1 MLDPLGREAGPLWP
15 AGGGPQGLAGTM
27 KRFSWHR
34 VLAIFIKEL
43 QQMLRDRLTFAMAI
57 GVPILQ
63 LVLFGYAINT
73 DPKGLPT
80 ALVSADAGPLARS
93 LSAALQNTGYF
104 RITHSGTS
112 EREAEALIES
122 GDVQF
127 MVVIPDDFTQRVLRG
142 ERPAVLVAVDATDP
156 SASGNAIAA
165 LTSVAGQAL
174 EHDLKGALAP
184 LHAGAAPFEVRVHR
198 RYNPEGLSRYN
209 IVPGLI
215 GTILT
220 MTMVMLTGLA
230 MTRERER
237 GTMENLLATPV
248 RPFEVMAGK
257 ILPYVVIGYVQL
269 GVILTAAAL
278 LFEVPLVGSLVLLLA
293 MIGIFMLA
301 NLAVGFTFSTLA
313 KNQLQAMQM
322 TFFFFLPS
330 MLLSGFMF
338 PFRGMPVWAQYVGE
352 VLPLTHFLR
361 IVRGIMLKG
370 HGAAAVLPELWP
382 LLAFLF
388 VAGAL
393 ALKRYRQTL
402 D

>member
-43 QQMLRDRLTFAMAI
+43 QQILRDRLTFAMAI

-80 ALVSADAGPLARS
+80 ALVSADAGSLARS
-93 LSAALQNTGYF
+93 FSAALQNTGYF
-104 RITHSGTS
+104 RITHTGTS

-165 LTSVAGQAL
+165 LASVAGQAL

-370 HGAAAVLPELWP
+370 HGAVAVLPELWP

>member
-1 MLDPLGREAGPLWP
+1 
-15 AGGGPQGLAGTM
+15 M
-27 KRFSWHR
+27 KLFSWQR
-34 VLAIFIKEL
+34 TLAVFIKEF

-80 ALVSADAGPLARS
+80 VLVSADTGTLGRS
-93 LSAALQNTGYF
+93 LAAAIQNSGYF
-104 RITHSGTS
+104 RVVHQAGGA
-112 EREAEALIES
+112 REGAAWVEA
-122 GDVQF
+122 GDAQF
-127 MVVIPDDFTQRVLRG
+127 MLVIPDDFTRRVLRG
-142 ERPAVLVAVDATDP
+142 ERPAVLVEVDATDP

-165 LTSVAGQAL
+165 LGGLADTAL
-174 EHDLKGALAP
+174 AHDLQGARASR
-184 LHAGAAPFEVRVHR
+184 AGAAPPFEWRIHR

-257 ILPYVVIGYVQL
+257 ILPYVVIGYIQL
-269 GVILTAAAL
+269 GVILAAAAL
-278 LFEVPLVGSLVLLLA
+278 LFEVPMVGSLALLLA
-293 MIGIFMLA
+293 MIGVFMLA

-313 KNQLQAMQM
+313 ANQLQAMQM

-338 PFRGMPVWAQYVGE
+338 PFRGMPGWAQAVGE

-370 HGAAAVLPELWP
+370 HDAWQVLPSLWP

>member
-1 MLDPLGREAGPLWP
+1 MIAFS
-15 AGGGPQGLAGTM
+15 PQRL
-27 KRFSWHR
+27 
-34 VLAIFIKEL
+34 LAIFIKEF
-43 QQMLRDRLTFAMAI
+43 QQMMRDRLTFAMAI

-80 ALVSADAGPLARS
+80 VLVAADIGPMARS
-93 LSAALQNTGYF
+93 VSAALQNTGYF
-104 RITHSGTS
+104 RIVHTTT
-112 EREAEALIES
+112 REQEGARWIELGEA
-122 GDVQF
+122 QF
-127 MVVIPDDFTQRVLRG
+127 MVVIPEDFSRALIRG
-142 ERPAVLVAVDATDP
+142 ERPAVLVEVDATDP

-165 LTSVAGQAL
+165 LGTVAAQAL
-174 EHDLKGALAP
+174 AHELSGALAP
-184 LHAGAAPFEVRVHR
+184 RNGGAAPFEWRIHR

-269 GVILTAAAL
+269 LVILAAAAM
-278 LFEVPLVGSLVLLLA
+278 LFEVPMEGSMVLLLA
-293 MIGIFMLA
+293 MIGVFMLA

-338 PFRGMPVWAQYVGE
+338 PFRGMPHWAQHVGE

-370 HGAAAVLPELWP
+370 QDALQVLPELWP
-382 LLAFLF
+382 LLAFLV
-388 VAGAL
+388 VAGAV

>member
-1 MLDPLGREAGPLWP
+1 VTRLS
-15 AGGGPQGLAGTM
+15 LART
-27 KRFSWHR
+27 WA
-34 VLAIFIKEL
+34 VFIKEF
-43 QQMLRDRLTFAMAI
+43 QQMLRDRLTFAMAVGI
-57 GVPILQ
+57 PVLQ

-80 ALVSADAGPLARS
+80 AVVAADAGPLARS
-93 LSAALQNTGYF
+93 LVSSLQNTGYF
-104 RITHSGTS
+104 KITHQGTS
-112 EREAEALIES
+112 QSEADELLAE
-122 GDVQF
+122 GVVQF
-127 MVVIPDDFTQRVLRG
+127 MIVIPPDFTRDVVRG
-142 ERPAVLVAVDATDP
+142 RQPAVLVSVDATDP

-165 LTSVAGQAL
+165 LGQIPLSGLA
-174 EHDLKGALAP
+174 HDLRGPLQSLQSGAP
-184 LHAGAAPFEVRVHR
+184 PFELRVHR

-248 RPFEVMAGK
+248 RPFEVMVGK

-269 GVILTAAAL
+269 GVILGAAWLLFQVPMLGSLAL
-278 LFEVPLVGSLVLLLA
+278 LMG
-293 MIGIFMLA
+293 MIGVFIVA

-313 KNQLQAMQM
+313 RNQLQAVQM

-330 MLLSGFMF
+330 LLLSGFMF
-338 PFRGMPVWAQYVGE
+338 PFRGMPVWAQWIGE

-370 HGAAAVLPELWP
+370 AQAPQLWGELWP
-382 LLAFLF
+382 MLLFMT
-388 VAGAL
+388 VAGVV

>member
-1 MLDPLGREAGPLWP
+1 MNS
-15 AGGGPQGLAGTM
+15 
-27 KRFSWHR
+27 RFS
-34 VLAIFIKEL
+34 LARTFAVFLKEF
-43 QQMLRDRLTFAMAI
+43 QQMLRDRPTFAMAV
-57 GVPILQ
+57 GVPIIQ

-80 ALVSADAGPLARS
+80 ALVSADTGPLARS
-93 LSAALQNTGYF
+93 LVASLQNTGYF
-104 RITHSGTS
+104 RITAQPAS
-112 EREAEALIES
+112 EAEGDALIER
-122 GDVQF
+122 GEAQF
-127 MVVIPDDFTQRVLRG
+127 LIVIPPDFGPRLVRG
-142 ERPAVLVAVDATDP
+142 ERPGVRVSVDATDP
-156 SASGNAIAA
+156 SAASNALAA
-165 LTSVAGQAL
+165 LGQLAPTAL
-174 EHDLKGALAP
+174 AHDLTGPLAGLRP
-184 LHAGAAPFEVRVHR
+184 GEPPFDLRIQR

-248 RPFEVMAGK
+248 RPFEVMLGK
-257 ILPYVVIGYVQL
+257 ILPYVLIGYIQL
-269 GVILTAAAL
+269 GVILGAAAL
-278 LFEVPLVGSLVLLLA
+278 LFEVPMVGSFALLMA
-293 MIGIFMLA
+293 MIGVFMLA

-313 KNQLQAMQM
+313 RNQLQALQA

-338 PFRGMPVWAQYVGE
+338 PFRGMPRWAQAIGE

-361 IVRGIMLKG
+361 IVRGILLKG
-370 HGAAAVLPELWP
+370 NGAAELLPELWP
-382 LLAFLF
+382 MLAFLA
-388 VAGAL
+388 VAGAI

>member
-1 MLDPLGREAGPLWP
+1 MSHAAATRLR
-15 AGGGPQGLAGTM
+15 
-27 KRFSWHR
+27 RFSWAR
-34 VLAIFIKEL
+34 MLAIFIKEF
-43 QQMLRDRLTFAMAI
+43 QQILRDRLTFAMAV
-57 GVPILQ
+57 GVPIMQ

-80 ALVSADAGPLARS
+80 AVVAADAGPLGHS
-93 LSAALQNTGYF
+93 LVAALQNTGYF
-104 RITHSGTS
+104 HLTHQTTRES
-112 EREAEALIES
+112 EAEQWLED
-122 GDVQF
+122 GEVQF
-127 MVVIPDDFTQRVLRG
+127 MVVIPPDFSQRLLRG
-142 ERPAVLVAVDATDP
+142 EHPVLLVSVDATDP

-165 LTSVAGQAL
+165 LNQLVSVAL
-174 EHDLKGALAP
+174 KHDLVGPLRGLQPAP
-184 LHAGAAPFEVRVHR
+184 PPFELRLHR

-248 RPFEVMAGK
+248 RPAEVMVGK

-269 GVILTAAAL
+269 GVIMSAAWL
-278 LFEVPLVGSLVLLLA
+278 LFEVPMLGSFTLLMA
-293 MIGIFMLA
+293 MIGVFMLA

-313 KNQLQAMQM
+313 RNQLQAMQM

-338 PFRGMPVWAQYVGE
+338 PFRGMPVWAQWVGE
-352 VLPLTHFLR
+352 ALPLTHFLR
-361 IVRGIMLKG
+361 IVRGILLKG
-370 HGAAAVLPELWP
+370 NGFMQVLPELWP
-382 LLAFLF
+382 MLLFLTL
-388 VAGAL
+388 AGAV

>member
-1 MLDPLGREAGPLWP
+1 M
-15 AGGGPQGLAGTM
+15 T
-27 KRFSWHR
+27 RFSWPR
-34 VLAIFIKEL
+34 MVAVFVKEF
-43 QQMLRDRLTFAMAI
+43 QQMLRDRLTFAMAVGI
-57 GVPILQ
+57 PILQ

-80 ALVSADAGPLARS
+80 AVVAADAGPLTRS
-93 LSAALQNTGYF
+93 LVAALQNTGYF
-104 RITHSGTS
+104 HVSYRGQS
-112 EREAEALIES
+112 EAEAEALVER
-122 GDVQF
+122 GEVQF
-127 MVVIPDDFTQRVLRG
+127 MVVVPPHFERDLLRG
-142 ERPAVLVAVDATDP
+142 EQPPLLVSVDATDP

-165 LTSVAGQAL
+165 LQVLASQAL
-174 EHDLKGALAP
+174 HHDLVGP
-184 LHAGAAPFEVRVHR
+184 LRSLNVAAAPFDLRVHR

-220 MTMVMLTGLA
+220 MTMVMLTSLA

-248 RPFEVMAGK
+248 RPGEVMVGK

-269 GVILTAAAL
+269 GVILGAAWL
-278 LFEVPLVGSLVLLLA
+278 LFEVPMVGSFSLLMA
-293 MIGIFMLA
+293 MIGVFIVA

-313 KNQLQAMQM
+313 RNQLQAVQM

-338 PFRGMPVWAQYVGE
+338 PFRGMPHWAQYLGE

-361 IVRGIMLKG
+361 IVRGILLKG
-370 HGAAAVLPELWP
+370 NDMAQLLPELWP
-382 LLAFLF
+382 MLAFLG
-388 VAGAL
+388 VAGFV

>member
-1 MLDPLGREAGPLWP
+1 MNALSWRRT
-15 AGGGPQGLAGTM
+15 LA
-27 KRFSWHR
+27 
-34 VLAIFIKEL
+34 VFIKEF
-43 QQMLRDRLTFAMAI
+43 QQMLRDRLTFAMAVGI
-57 GVPILQ
+57 PILQ

-80 ALVSADAGPLARS
+80 AVVAAQSGPLTRS
-93 LSAALQNTGYF
+93 LLVALQNTGYF

-112 EREAEALIES
+112 EAEADALIER
-122 GDVQF
+122 GEVQF
-127 MVVIPDDFTQRVLRG
+127 MVVVPVDFERRLLRG
-142 ERPAVLVAVDATDP
+142 EHPALLVSVDATDP

-165 LTSVAGQAL
+165 LNAVVGQAL
-174 EHDLKGALAP
+174 RHDLVGP
-184 LHAGAAPFEVRVHR
+184 LRNLQAETAPFEVRVHR

-209 IVPGLI
+209 IVPGLV

-220 MTMVMLTGLA
+220 MTMVMLTSLA

-248 RPFEVMAGK
+248 RPTEVMLGK

-269 GVILTAAAL
+269 GVILGAATL
-278 LFEVPLVGSLVLLLA
+278 LFEVPMVGSFTLLMA
-293 MIGIFMLA
+293 MIGVFIVA

-313 KNQLQAMQM
+313 RNQLQAMQM

-338 PFRGMPVWAQYVGE
+338 PFRGMPGWAQVIGE

-361 IVRGIMLKG
+361 IVRGILLKG
-370 HGAAAVLPELWP
+370 NGAEPLLPELWP
-382 LLAFLF
+382 MLAFTL
-388 VAGAL
+388 VAGVV
-393 ALKRYRQTL
+393 ALKRYRRTL

>member
-1 MLDPLGREAGPLWP
+1 MTRLSP
-15 AGGGPQGLAGTM
+15 ARTLA
-27 KRFSWHR
+27 
-34 VLAIFIKEL
+34 VFIKEF
-43 QQMLRDRLTFAMAI
+43 QQMLRDRLTFAMAV

-80 ALVSADAGPLARS
+80 AVVAAEAGPLTRS
-93 LSAALQNTGYF
+93 LVAALQNTGYF
-104 RITHSGTS
+104 RVTHSGIGEARADALV
-112 EREAEALIES
+112 ERGE
-122 GDVQF
+122 VQF
-127 MVVIPDDFTQRVLRG
+127 VVVIPPGFERDLLRG
-142 ERPAVLVAVDATDP
+142 LSPTLLVSVDATDP

-165 LTSVAGQAL
+165 LNVVAAQAL
-174 EHDLKGALAP
+174 RHDLVGALARP
-184 LHAGAAPFEVRVHR
+184 APSPPPFDLRVHR

-220 MTMVMLTGLA
+220 MTMVMLTSLA

-248 RPFEVMAGK
+248 RPLEVMVGK
-257 ILPYVVIGYVQL
+257 IVPYVLVGYVQL
-269 GVILTAAAL
+269 GVIMSAAWL
-278 LFEVPLVGSLVLLLA
+278 LFDVPMAGSFTLLMA
-293 MIGIFMLA
+293 MIGVFIVA
-301 NLAVGFTFSTLA
+301 NLGVGFTFSTLA
-313 KNQLQAMQM
+313 RNQLQAMQM

-338 PFRGMPVWAQYVGE
+338 PFRGMPAWAQAIGE

-370 HGAAAVLPELWP
+370 NTAAQVLPELWP
-382 LLAFLF
+382 MLAFLF
-388 VAGAL
+388 VAGTVAL
-393 ALKRYRQTL
+393 LRYRQTL